1 LGLTTGTESIATAI
15 SADGLVVV
23 GEARDASG
31 FWRAFRWTASTG
43 MVDIGTL
50 GGPESAA
57 FAVNK
62 DGTVIVG
69 SSLTSGS
76 TGSSH
81 VFRWTTKTGMQDLLT
96 VLQAA
101 GVHKADKW
109 VDLNNL
115 VGVSA
120 DGTVMVGYGLSP
132 RTKAFPFGQWAPFR
146 VVLAVP

>member
-1 LGLTTGTESIATAI
+1 
-15 SADGLVVV
+15 
-23 GEARDASG
+23 
-31 FWRAFRWTASTG
+31 

-57 FAVNK
+57 FAVDK

-76 TGSSH
+76 TGSNH
-81 VFRWTTKTGMQDLLT
+81 VFRWTTTTGMQDLLT

-101 GVHKADKW
+101 GVHTADKW
-109 VDLNNL
+109 IQLNNL

-132 RTKAFPFGQWAPFR
+132 KTSQFPFGQWTPFR
-146 VVLAVP
+146 AVLPVP